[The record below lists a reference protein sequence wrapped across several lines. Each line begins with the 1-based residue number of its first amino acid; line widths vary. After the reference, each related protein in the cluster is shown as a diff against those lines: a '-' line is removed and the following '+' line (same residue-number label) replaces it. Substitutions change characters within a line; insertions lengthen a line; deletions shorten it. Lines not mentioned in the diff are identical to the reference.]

1 MSRATF
7 ADLLAHEKPLVL
19 PGAYDALSARLIEQA
34 GFPALVI
41 GGFSVVGA
49 RYGVPDIGLL
59 ALGEISAGVRDI
71 LAATRLPA
79 LVDADTGYG
88 DVKNVVHSVRT
99 YERLGAAALILEDQ
113 VSPKR
118 CGHMAGK
125 EVVPIEA
132 MAAKIRA
139 AAGGR
144 DDPNT
149 FLVARTDARAPL
161 GLDEAIRR
169 GERYLEAG
177 ADGVFVEAPESV
189 DELERVGR
197 AFAGVPNLANILAGG
212 VTPALTPADLADMG
226 FDIVLYGI
234 DLILG
239 AAKSVQETLATI
251 KDDPLG
257 LGDRGLG
264 FEAFK
269 EAVGFADWAALE
281 ERFGDPDES

>member
-1 MSRATF
+1 MTDTTF
-7 ADLLAHEKPLVL
+7 AELLAREKPLVL

-34 GFPALVI
+34 GFPALVV

-71 LAATRLPA
+71 LGATRLPA

-88 DVKNVVHSVRT
+88 DAKNVVHTVRA
-99 YERLGAAALILEDQ
+99 YERMGAAAVILEDQ
-113 VSPKR
+113 VAPKC

-125 EVVPIEA
+125 EVVPVEVMEA
-132 MAAKIRA
+132 RIRA

-144 DDPNT
+144 TRPET

-161 GLDEAIRR
+161 GLDAAIERAQ
-169 GERYLEAG
+169 RYLEAG

-189 DELERVGR
+189 EELERVGR

-212 VTPALTPADLADMG
+212 VTPALKPSELADMG

-239 AAKSVQETLATI
+239 AARAVRETLETI
-251 KDDPLG
+251 KGDPLSLDG
-257 LGDRGLG
+257 GLG
-264 FEAFK
+264 FEEFK
-269 EAVGFADWAALE
+269 EVVGFADWAAIE
-281 ERFGDPDES
+281 DRFGE

>member
-1 MSRATF
+1 MSATTF
-7 ADLLAHEKPLVL
+7 AELLAHEKPLVL

-34 GFPALVI
+34 GFPALVV

-79 LVDADTGYG
+79 MVDSDTGYG
-88 DVKNVVHSVRT
+88 DVKNVVHTVRT
-99 YERLGAAALILEDQ
+99 YERMGAAALIIEDQ
-113 VSPKR
+113 VAPKR

-125 EVVPIEA
+125 EVVAIEVMEA
-132 MAAKIRA
+132 RIRA

-144 DDPNT
+144 ERPDT
-149 FLVARTDARAPL
+149 FLIARTDARAPL
-161 GLDEAIRR
+161 GLDAAIER
-169 GERYLEAG
+169 GERFLEAG
-177 ADGVFVEAPESV
+177 ADGVFVEAPESI
-189 DELERVGR
+189 DELVRVGR
-197 AFAGVPNLANILAGG
+197 AFAGVPNVANILAGG
-212 VTPALTPADLADMG
+212 VTPALKPSQLADMG

-239 AAKSVQETLATI
+239 AARAVRETLETI
-251 KDDPLG
+251 KDDATRLDG
-257 LGDRGLG
+257 GLG

-269 EAVGFADWAALE
+269 EVVGLADWAAFE
-281 ERFGDPDES
+281 DNFGE